1 MVMKLMVDLFV
12 VEMNLIGPL
21 VLLEIGL
28 MLIVLMLKILV
39 YLALEDQLVLL
50 LSEDSCIMMLTL
62 VLNLVVSLSG
72 LVMPKEEKMLGVLS
86 NMVLC
91 TILLNLKQ

>member
-39 YLALEDQLVLL
+39 YLALEDQ
-50 LSEDSCIMMLTL
+50 
-62 VLNLVVSLSG
+62 
-72 LVMPKEEKMLGVLS
+72 
-86 NMVLC
+86 
-91 TILLNLKQ
+91 

>member
-1 MVMKLMVDLFV
+1 MVMKLMVDLFA

-28 MLIVLMLKILV
+28 MLIVLILKILV

-50 LSEDSCIMMLTL
+50 LSEDSWTMMLLL
-62 VLNLVVSLSG
+62 VFKLVVSLSG

-86 NMVLC
+86 NTVLC
-91 TILLNLKQ
+91 TLLLNLKQ